1 MTLFSGSM
9 FLNQLDRYILSQQIR
24 PFFFFSLVLIGT
36 LWLVQSLPRL
46 DDIISNG
53 QSAHTFV
60 KVAFLMLP
68 QVILLVIPLAAFSAT
83 LYSINQLF
91 LDAEFVILM
100 NTGKSNL
107 AMARPVMVF
116 GFLVTIFMYILSLY
130 LVPLSQHNLKA
141 LMFEVRQSVTGQLVK
156 GGRFFH
162 PIDGISIYVREANKI
177 GEMRGIFITDARE
190 KEYNLTYSSRE
201 AILHDTQNELFLVMK
216 DGLLQ
221 IASNNSAE
229 LTTVTFERLRLSLN
243 DFFPDSVRNYFDPK
257 ELYPI
262 QILNKKENL
271 SGVNKGKINEYFAEA
286 HLKIA
291 SPITPLALTLLALTV
306 FLVSGYKRKGF
317 SIPIYTA
324 LAIGITMQAATLS
337 FRSVVAEDVSFYWAV
352 YAPSIF
358 VIVCCF
364 LLLYWSQTFMFRE
377 NQ

>member
-1 MTLFSGSM
+1 M
-9 FLNQLDRYILSQQIR
+9 
-24 PFFFFSLVLIGT
+24 IGT

-53 QSAHTFV
+53 QSIQIFV
-60 KVAFLMLP
+60 KVALLMLP
-68 QVILLVIPLAAFSAT
+68 QVIFLVVPLAAFAAT
-83 LYSINQLF
+83 LYAINQLF

-107 AMARPVMVF
+107 EMARPIIIF
-116 GFLVTIFMYILSLY
+116 GVLITIFMYILSLY

-141 LMFEVRQSVTGQLVK
+141 VMFEVRQSVTGQLVK

-162 PIDGISIYVREANKI
+162 PIDGISIYIREANKI

-201 AILHDTQNELFLVMK
+201 AIMSETQNELFLVMK

-221 IASNNSAE
+221 IANNTKPE

-243 DFFPDSVRNYFDPK
+243 DFFPTSVRNYFDPK
-257 ELYPI
+257 ELYPA
-262 QILNKKENL
+262 QILREKETLRGINKKKL
-271 SGVNKGKINEYFAEA
+271 NEYYAEA

-291 SPITPLALTLLALTV
+291 SPLTPLALTLLALTV

-324 LAIGITMQAATLS
+324 LAIGLTMQATTLS
-337 FRSVVAEDVSFYWAV
+337 FRSVVAESLSLFWVV
-352 YAPSIF
+352 YAPSLV
-358 VIVCCF
+358 VIVSCLF
-364 LLLYWSQTFMFRE
+364 LLYWSQTFMFKE
-377 NQ
+377 KKK

>member
-53 QSAHTFV
+53 QSAYTFV

-130 LVPLSQHNLKA
+130 LVPLSQHNLKG

-271 SGVNKGKINEYFAEA
+271 SGVNK
-286 HLKIA
+286 
-291 SPITPLALTLLALTV
+291 
-306 FLVSGYKRKGF
+306 
-317 SIPIYTA
+317 
-324 LAIGITMQAATLS
+324 
-337 FRSVVAEDVSFYWAV
+337 
-352 YAPSIF
+352 
-358 VIVCCF
+358 
-364 LLLYWSQTFMFRE
+364 
-377 NQ
+377 